1 MRHGVKKPKLQ
12 RTASHRK
19 ALLANQACS
28 LIIHGRITTTLAKA
42 KALRPYVEKLITLGK
57 NGSLHARRQA
67 LATLPQPRCVAK
79 LFGAIAEATATR
91 QGGYTRIVKLGQ
103 RKTDSAPMAL
113 IEIIDLPQLSAPVAP
128 STTTGTGSSEAVA
141 PAAVEAPAVVEETP
155 AAEAPAEE
163 KKEEA

>member
-12 RTASHRK
+12 RKASHRK

-28 LIIHGRITTTLAKA
+28 LISHGRITTTLAKA

-67 LATLPQPRCVAK
+67 LATLPQPKVVTK
-79 LFGAIAEATATR
+79 LFSVVAEAVKDR

-113 IEIIDLPQLSAPVAP
+113 IEIIDLPQLTAPVAP
-128 STTTGTGSSEAVA
+128 ATTTATGS
-141 PAAVEAPAVVEETP
+141 T
-155 AAEAPAEE
+155 AAE
-163 KKEEA
+163 EA

>member
-1 MRHGVKKPKLQ
+1 MRHGVKKAKLQ

-19 ALLANQACS
+19 SLLANQACS
-28 LIIHGRITTTLAKA
+28 LISNGRITTTLAKA

-67 LATLPQPRCVAK
+67 LATLPQPKVVAK
-79 LFGAIAEATATR
+79 LFSVVAEATKDR

-128 STTTGTGSSEAVA
+128 TTTTGTGSTSETA
-141 PAAVEAPAVVEETP
+141 P
-155 AAEAPAEE
+155 AEAPASEAPA
-163 KKEEA
+163 KEEA

>member
-12 RTASHRK
+12 RNASHRK
-19 ALLANQACS
+19 SLLANQACS
-28 LIIHGRITTTLAKA
+28 LISHGRITTTLAKA

-67 LATLPQPRCVAK
+67 LATLPQPKVVSK
-79 LFGAIAEATATR
+79 LFSEVAEATKTR

-113 IEIIDLPQLSAPVAP
+113 IEIIDLPQLTAPVAP
-128 STTTGTGSSEAVA
+128 VTTTASASTS
-141 PAAVEAPAVVEETP
+141 
-155 AAEAPAEE
+155 AEAPAPAETPA
-163 KKEEA
+163 EA

>member
-1 MRHGVKKPKLQ
+1 MRHGVKKAKLQ

-28 LIIHGRITTTLAKA
+28 LIKHGRITTTLAKA
-42 KALRPYVEKLITLGK
+42 KALRPYVEKLITLSK
-57 NGSLHARRQA
+57 TNTLHNRRQA
-67 LATLPQPRCVAK
+67 LATLPQPLVVRK
-79 LFGAIAEATATR
+79 LFTVVAEAVKDR

-113 IEIIDLPQLSAPVAP
+113 IEIIDLPQLTAPAP
-128 STTTGTGSSEAVA
+128 AAAPATTTGSATAT
-141 PAAVEAPAVVEETP
+141 PAP

-163 KKEEA
+163 EAPKE

>member
-1 MRHGVKKPKLQ
+1 MRHGVKKAKLQ

-28 LIIHGRITTTLAKA
+28 LISNGRITTTLAKA

-57 NGSLHARRQA
+57 NGSLHARRQV
-67 LATLPQPRCVAK
+67 LATLPQPKVVAK
-79 LFGAIAEATATR
+79 LFSVVAEAIKDR

-113 IEIIDLPQLSAPVAP
+113 IEIIDLPQLQAPVAP
-128 STTTGTGSSEAVA
+128 TTTTGSGSGDTTTTTTTTEV
-141 PAAVEAPAVVEETP
+141 TP
-155 AAEAPAEE
+155 AAETPSTTT
-163 KKEEA
+163 EA

>member
-28 LIIHGRITTTLAKA
+28 LISHGRITTTLAKA
-42 KALRPYVEKLITLGK
+42 KALRPYVEKLITLAK

-67 LATLPQPRCVAK
+67 LATLPQPKVVAK
-79 LFGAIAEATATR
+79 LFSEVAEATKER
-91 QGGYTRIVKLGQ
+91 QGGYCRIVKLGQ

-113 IEIIDLPQLSAPVAP
+113 IEIIDLPQLTAPVAP
-128 STTTGTGSSEAVA
+128 ATTTGTGSTA
-141 PAAVEAPAVVEETP
+141 ET
-155 AAEAPAEE
+155 AAEA
-163 KKEEA
+163 